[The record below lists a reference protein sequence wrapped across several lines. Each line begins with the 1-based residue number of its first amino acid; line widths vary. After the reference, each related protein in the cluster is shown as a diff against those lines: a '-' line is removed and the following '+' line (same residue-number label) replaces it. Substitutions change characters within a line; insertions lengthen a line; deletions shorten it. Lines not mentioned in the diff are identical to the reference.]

1 MRKAGSKK
9 LRIGIDAR
17 LSGDKHAGIGRYIQN
32 LLIQLN
38 DLSPDNIQLIF
49 FFYDQQQEKTLT
61 KNLKKSKNFI
71 SVFAPIRHYSF
82 AEQIKWPTILNKF
95 QLDLLH
101 VPHFN
106 IPLLYQGKLVITIHD
121 LLWHEQI
128 GPEAT
133 TLSTSKY
140 YLKYLAYRLVT
151 SQALNRAKTVFVPT
165 KTVKQALENHKPQ
178 LKPKII
184 TTYEGISEPF
194 LKVFKNL
201 SQQPEQAFN
210 RSFDFSLIYVGS
222 LYPHKNIEIVLQT
235 LKKMPKLKLT
245 IVCARNVFMKRT
257 QQRIKK
263 LNLTKQVTL
272 TGFLSDEAL
281 IKKIQSSLAL
291 VQPSKSEGF
300 GLTAME
306 AMAVGTPVLASNLRV
321 FQELYLDAPLYFDP
335 NDAQQLKEQILKLQ
349 QDSIR
354 KQHIKRGLKI
364 SKKYSWAQ
372 MAQTTLNHYLLTLN

>member
-1 MRKAGSKK
+1 MTRVTHKK

-17 LSGDKHAGIGRYIQN
+17 LSGDRHAGIGRYIQN

-38 DLSPDNIQLIF
+38 NLSPNNIQLIF
-49 FFYDQQQEKTLT
+49 FFHDQQQEKSLA
-61 KNLKKSKNFI
+61 KNLKKSKNYA

-82 AEQIKWPTILNKF
+82 AEQTKWPVILNKH

-106 IPLLYQGKLVITIHD
+106 IPLLYKGKLVITIHD

-151 SQALNRAKTVFVPT
+151 SQALARAKTVFVPT
-165 KTVKQALENHKPQ
+165 NTVKQALANYKPQ
-178 LKPKII
+178 LKPKIV

-194 LKVFKNL
+194 LKIFKNL
-201 SQQPEQAFN
+201 SQQPEKAFKK
-210 RSFDFSLIYVGS
+210 SFDLSLIYVGS

-235 LKKMPKLKLT
+235 LKQMPELKLT

-272 TGFLSDEAL
+272 TGFLADKEL
-281 IKKIQSSLAL
+281 ITKIQSSLAL
-291 VQPSKSEGF
+291 IQPSKSEGF
-300 GLTAME
+300 GLTAIE
-306 AMAVGTPVLASNLRV
+306 AMAVGTPVIASNLKV
-321 FQELYLDAPLYFDP
+321 FKELYLDAPLYFNP
-335 NDAQQLKEQILKLQ
+335 NDAQQLKKQILQLQ

-354 KQHIKRGLKI
+354 KQHIKRGLRI
-364 SKKYSWAQ
+364 SKKYSWAK
-372 MAQTTLNHYLLTLN
+372 MAQTTLDHYLSILN